1 MIEEISSTMLD
12 PAAFHRSLL
21 TLDSHIDIPWPESKD
36 PFTESERAVDFPK
49 MRRGGLWAGC
59 FAAYVPQTLRTP
71 ENREQAVARAEAML
85 QAIHSMGRTQDG
97 IRVRVTARAADV
109 EAAWREGVIAVI
121 PVIENGHA
129 LGGDPGN
136 LAHFRKLGVCYLTLT
151 HNGHND
157 LADSAIPK
165 RELGDGEAEHGGL
178 SPLGRTVIAEMNR
191 LGIIVDVSHAA
202 KTTMMQAAELSRS
215 PVIASHSGVRAICD
229 HPRNLDDEQLDLLR
243 DRDGLIQITAMP
255 AFLRPQG
262 KMETVGVA
270 DLVDHIDYAV
280 RRIGIRHVGIS
291 SDFDGGGGI
300 KGWSNAA
307 ETPNI
312 TAELLARGYGQN
324 EIRALWGGNFLRVL
338 RRAEELA
345 G

>member
-59 FAAYVPQTLRTP
+59 LAAYVPQTLRTP

-165 RELGDGEAEHGGL
+165 RELGDGEA
-178 SPLGRTVIAEMNR
+178 
-191 LGIIVDVSHAA
+191 
-202 KTTMMQAAELSRS
+202 
-215 PVIASHSGVRAICD
+215 
-229 HPRNLDDEQLDLLR
+229 
-243 DRDGLIQITAMP
+243 
-255 AFLRPQG
+255 
-262 KMETVGVA
+262 
-270 DLVDHIDYAV
+270 
-280 RRIGIRHVGIS
+280 
-291 SDFDGGGGI
+291 
-300 KGWSNAA
+300 
-307 ETPNI
+307 
-312 TAELLARGYGQN
+312 
-324 EIRALWGGNFLRVL
+324 
-338 RRAEELA
+338 
-345 G
+345 